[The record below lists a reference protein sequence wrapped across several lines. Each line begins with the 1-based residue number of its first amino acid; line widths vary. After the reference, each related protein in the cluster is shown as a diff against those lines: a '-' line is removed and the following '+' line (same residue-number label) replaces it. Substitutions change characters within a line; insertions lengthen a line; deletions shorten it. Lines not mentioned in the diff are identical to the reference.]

1 MLQNVQA
8 DFNETNVNADGYIKN
23 ANKKLDTPTGAGT
36 VGQVLQKA
44 SNGTEWADAVDA
56 DTITAI
62 NNLSTMLDS
71 HIGAADST
79 NYFCI
84 VATRD
89 GQAISVGNDGQWGTG
104 TVLEYSIDKTNWFE
118 FDPTTTAKTVLLNTG
133 MKMYLRGNNNLNVI
147 PSGKHPFQGDWILDG
162 DMKSLWSKTL
172 EPEYAITS
180 TNSWFSG
187 SAILG
192 FGANFAFPSF
202 DSVTDMSQMFHQC
215 ANLTAVPNTFSIPS
229 NVTSCSYTFNGC
241 TSLVSLPSGFSIS
254 SNVTNCQFM
263 FGNALKGGEIPV
275 PPANATKLDW
285 YASSGGGTSN
295 PSTLAA
301 GWKIPDGCKECT
313 YALNNRGITTLPDG
327 FQIPASITDDG
338 RVFQGGGNAVTTFG
352 NNVSFLKQNA
362 SWNNDYIPFNT
373 VTTIGNNFTLMCDNA
388 PSTNPY
394 VCFPNLT
401 SLGTNC
407 NINGTITNPA

>member
-1 MLQNVQA
+1 MLQNVQP
-8 DFNETNVNADGYIKN
+8 DFNETNVNSDAYIKN
-23 ANKKLDTPTGAGT
+23 ANKKLDAPTTAGT
-36 VGQVLQKA
+36 VGQVLKKTA
-44 SNGTEWADAVDA
+44 TGTEWDNDEDEDTLDALD
-56 DTITAI
+56 D
-62 NNLSTMLDS
+62 LSTMLDS
-71 HIGAADST
+71 HIGASDST

-89 GQAISVGNDGQWGTG
+89 GQSISVGNDGQWGTG

-118 FDPTTTAKTVLLNTG
+118 FDPTTTAKTILLNTG

-147 PSGKHPFQGDWILDG
+147 SGHPFQGDWILDG

-172 EPEYAITS
+172 EPEYVITS

-202 DSVTDMSQMFHQC
+202 DSVTDMSQMFSSC

-263 FGNALKGGEIPV
+263 FGKALKGGEIPV

-285 YASSGGGTSN
+285 YASYGGGTSN
-295 PSTLAA
+295 PSTLAV
-301 GWKIPDGCKECT
+301 GWKIPDGCTECV
-313 YALNNRGITTLPDG
+313 YALHNRGLTSLPDG
-327 FQIPASITDDG
+327 FQIPASVTDSGEMLMGNPIT
-338 RVFQGGGNAVTTFG
+338 TIG

-362 SWNNDYIPFNT
+362 SWNNNYIPYNT
-373 VTTIGNNFTLMCDNA
+373 ITTIGDNFTLTCNNA
-388 PSTNPY
+388 PSTDPY
-394 VCFPNLT
+394 TCFPNLT